1 MTSGNLLIYSHGM
14 HGDNF
19 NMILKISIFCTKTI
33 NCNSMLYWPDG
44 TNTQFLRQKH
54 FCLLGNKN
62 LSEYIVW
69 QINKSQFLN
78 SAKRRIYTTICQNGL
93 IKKKHTHNK
102 QTGQGP
108 LNNNCVI
115 SYVCNIIMYPVE
127 AKSPPPL
134 YSFYDW
140 ISKKKRQMQILKLFN
155 FLRWHLKRFIQI
167 NV

>member
-93 IKKKHTHNK
+93 IKKNILITSRLVRALWII
-102 QTGQGP
+102 T
-108 LNNNCVI
+108 V
-115 SYVCNIIMYPVE
+115 SYHIFLILLCILSRQK
-127 AKSPPPL
+127 APPPCIL
-134 YSFYDW
+134 FM
-140 ISKKKRQMQILKLFN
+140 IGFPKKRDKC
-155 FLRWHLKRFIQI
+155 RFWSCLIS
-167 NV
+167 